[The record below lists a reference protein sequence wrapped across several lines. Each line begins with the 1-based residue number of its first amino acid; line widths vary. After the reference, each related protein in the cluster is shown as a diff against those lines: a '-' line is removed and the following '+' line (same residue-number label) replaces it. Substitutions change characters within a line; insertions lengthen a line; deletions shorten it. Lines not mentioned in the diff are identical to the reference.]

1 MTAAIPTNKEQHIG
15 GYILLNTIGKGS
27 FAEVRLAWHTL
38 PGTDVAVKI
47 VNLRGSSEDLRE
59 LHCLKGLNH
68 LNITVIWGVCHPGQT
83 VSLHGVCEQRSL
95 I

>member
-1 MTAAIPTNKEQHIG
+1 MAAAIPANEERHIG
-15 GYILLNTIGKGS
+15 DYILLNIIGKGS

-38 PGTDVAVKI
+38 TGTDVAVKV
-47 VNLRGSSEDLRE
+47 VNLQGSSEDLRE

-68 LNITVIWGVCHPGQT
+68 LNITI
-83 VSLHGVCEQRSL
+83 